1 MKRLLFVLGTVLAAL
16 ALMGGVAN
24 ASLLGPTWNHSPGQQ
39 PYVTVEDHTGS
50 AWPVT
55 ATTGAW
61 RFGLHYGRCYN
72 SQCVRVYEANW
83 GRNGV
88 VGVTNYSY
96 YTASNRFAY
105 VTITMNDAYAGDPY
119 SYRYQAVGQEL
130 GHSLGLG
137 HDPYAD
143 IMYAY
148 VRGYD
153 LISTFERGELT
164 QAYR

>member
-1 MKRLLFVLGTVLAAL
+1 MKRLLFVIGSTLAAL
-16 ALMGGVAN
+16 ALMSSAAN
-24 ASLLGPTWNHSPGQQ
+24 ADLLGPTWNHAPGQQ

-50 AWPVT
+50 AWPVHAGVT
-55 ATTGAW
+55 AW
-61 RFGLHYGRCYN
+61 NYGLHYGRCVN

-83 GRNGV
+83 GRNGT

-96 YTASNRFAY
+96 YTVSNRFAY

-119 SYRYQAVGQEL
+119 SYRHQAVGQEL

-137 HDPYAD
+137 HDPYTD

-153 LISTFERGELT
+153 LISSYERSELT